1 MLDTATGHPGVFG
14 RGREGTKSSTKPK
27 ISMKEVYMDKNQAVI
42 KQKTLSTRLLWKVM
56 QGTKHKAIYVH
67 VNW

>member
-1 MLDTATGHPGVFG
+1 
-14 RGREGTKSSTKPK
+14 
-27 ISMKEVYMDKNQAVI
+27 MDKNQAVI